1 MLFCWGISHYLY
13 HYKEVHAPPPRPPAG
28 KQNCRVIFRL
38 DIGTETTQMAVI
50 LELSA
55 LCSINAHNHVTPE
68 KVHS

>member
-1 MLFCWGISHYLY
+1 MLFCWGIAHYLY
-13 HYKEVHAPPPRPPAG
+13 HYKEVQTLPPPPAE

-55 LCSINAHNHVTPE
+55 LCSINTHNHVTPE